1 MGIKSVL
8 IAFIAVF
15 TLEGCTP
22 NTAGGVRAL
31 EATKKST
38 FIADENYQAVY
49 RKILDMTRKCS
60 EGGMITAQMI
70 VKNDLYT
77 DIQSGNIS
85 VELHGGL
92 GVSVYT
98 VTDVKAIAENKTE
111 VTNHFA
117 SAGWMNRA
125 PIIKKWALENYKE
138 CS

>member
-1 MGIKSVL
+1 MK
-8 IAFIAVF
+8 IAHIILMATTIV
-15 TLEGCTP
+15 TLQGCTP

-38 FIADENYQAVY
+38 FTADENYQAVY

-77 DIQSGNIS
+77 DIQTGSIS

-117 SAGWMNRA
+117 SAKWMNRA